1 MAAMDQALEVWAEEA
16 ACSEIDMS
24 GGGNFAR
31 VWIFSAISAIALLL
45 ILVVPFI
52 WCRRKPQRVYPEG
65 GESPEH
71 GHAKTGQDRQN
82 EAQEDLKKTRP
93 DRAAALRHLKRS
105 SATVDDEYLSPFFT
119 GIEKMSRVGGTG
131 TVLYFQTL
139 RTMGYLFATMA
150 AITFPTTAFCLLGT
164 FAPDNG
170 QILARTS
177 IGNLGLYV
185 DTKILDPLLRIVRVS
200 CDGMQLSDL
209 TAIFAWL
216 DLIAVFMLFCYLLRF
231 RFYEIP
237 QRIESDDLNNVSVND
252 FAVMVEKL
260 PKRIDD
266 QKNYEKELKAHLEGR
281 MRAVQH
287 HGEKKPQPE
296 VREITLVRDFN
307 GRLDA
312 LQEQARLTQQI
323 SVQQAYEKEKKVA
336 KLQEKK
342 AKLDQKIEMQMPE
355 ESDLPVLRA
364 FVILNRVEDVHSLLY
379 DYRLA
384 RFGLFRCC
392 FPCLSRKRCF
402 HGHAIRVREAPAP
415 TDLLWENADTPWIS
429 RLLRQT
435 CMFLTFIIILAIA
448 VVLIYVITVLGKSQ
462 AGDQLSYIGHPLCDP
477 IIPSNSSGEEEKYI
491 CFVNVAAN
499 WTKDYAVGQGGDIL
513 NCWCESQGYAKL
525 AEDPSL
531 INTCSNWLLEL
542 GKSIGIMTAA
552 SMVVLVIN
560 LLLQYVLIAMAR
572 FERPLSNTALNQSM
586 MQKIFLAQTINTGFV
601 LFMVN
606 TYGPQVANLDC
617 VEMLESDQVSRSWDE
632 LEEWHRFDRARK
644 KLWQEAVQLLKD
656 LGSARD
662 AIAINCTISACG
674 AALRWEQALVL
685 LPSDPIGASA
695 VLSACGRAQQW
706 QRALAVLTA
715 GEAHAD
721 VGLYNAAISVLK
733 KDLWMKALGILQRLQ
748 DQAFRPDLVSFNAT
762 LSALA
767 SARRWQQ
774 CCHMLALMNSQR
786 VVADGVSLSS
796 CINAVEQAWPLALEL
811 LEQASEK
818 DTVLCGSAISALTR
832 HAQWEHA
839 LQLFF
844 DMEHWQI
851 RPNLLTCSAALSA
864 CEKGVQWTCALE
876 IFEGRRRRDWDG
888 VAYCSILSVLGKASQ
903 WPAALALFRQSQQG
917 AVQPSNFTFNATMS
931 ACEKGQQWPWALE
944 LFKEM
949 SSWALSPDLISYN
962 ACIEACAKGARPT
975 WGVAL
980 EVFSQLLGAHL
991 QPDAV
996 SFNALLNAPLD
1007 PPLAEAI
1014 FLEALEA
1021 KVYPWLFAKGPHVL
1035 DLHDLSP
1042 GAAHIAIAW
1051 WLREKN
1057 YWSGRHPSGLELIC
1071 GLGLT
1076 RKTWASNMPLRRA
1089 AEELLTQLDVPW
1101 ADLRNGG
1108 GGAPS
1113 HRSQRLLSTAAA
1125 AEARDERR
1133 LDQEIAG
1140 KGSDRRMP
1148 PKLER
1153 RDFVSLI
1160 PGLGNL
1166 LLRGPFEDLTRAW
1179 YVVVGA
1185 TIMTNML
1192 LNMVTPPSITIAMI
1206 FVTKFMRCCCRS
1218 RVKHHSELI
1227 QIYTNPD
1234 FDIKAKYAQLLTTC
1248 FVTLTYSSGMPLL
1261 YLFAFGYMGL
1271 MYWADKISLLWY
1283 SKRPPQY
1290 DALLA
1295 QESSEAMLYAVALHC
1310 IFAIIMFGQPCV
1322 FPSQPLGGDLGE
1334 LIQQNGGEASGALGD
1349 WWPRLTQESTWMFV
1363 VFFALL
1369 LSL

>member
-1 MAAMDQALEVWAEEA
+1 MWTNL
-16 ACSEIDMS
+16 
-24 GGGNFAR
+24 
-31 VWIFSAISAIALLL
+31 
-45 ILVVPFI
+45 
-52 WCRRKPQRVYPEG
+52 RR
-65 GESPEH
+65 SH
-71 GHAKTGQDRQN
+71 
-82 EAQEDLKKTRP
+82 
-93 DRAAALRHLKRS
+93 
-105 SATVDDEYLSPFFT
+105 
-119 GIEKMSRVGGTG
+119 
-131 TVLYFQTL
+131 
-139 RTMGYLFATMA
+139 
-150 AITFPTTAFCLLGT
+150 
-164 FAPDNG
+164 
-170 QILARTS
+170 
-177 IGNLGLYV
+177 
-185 DTKILDPLLRIVRVS
+185 
-200 CDGMQLSDL
+200 
-209 TAIFAWL
+209 
-216 DLIAVFMLFCYLLRF
+216 
-231 RFYEIP
+231 
-237 QRIESDDLNNVSVND
+237 
-252 FAVMVEKL
+252 
-260 PKRIDD
+260 
-266 QKNYEKELKAHLEGR
+266 
-281 MRAVQH
+281 
-287 HGEKKPQPE
+287 
-296 VREITLVRDFN
+296 
-307 GRLDA
+307 
-312 LQEQARLTQQI
+312 
-323 SVQQAYEKEKKVA
+323 
-336 KLQEKK
+336 
-342 AKLDQKIEMQMPE
+342 
-355 ESDLPVLRA
+355 
-364 FVILNRVEDVHSLLY
+364 
-379 DYRLA
+379 
-384 RFGLFRCC
+384 
-392 FPCLSRKRCF
+392 
-402 HGHAIRVREAPAP
+402 
-415 TDLLWENADTPWIS
+415 
-429 RLLRQT
+429 
-435 CMFLTFIIILAIA
+435 
-448 VVLIYVITVLGKSQ
+448 
-462 AGDQLSYIGHPLCDP
+462 
-477 IIPSNSSGEEEKYI
+477 
-491 CFVNVAAN
+491 
-499 WTKDYAVGQGGDIL
+499 
-513 NCWCESQGYAKL
+513 
-525 AEDPSL
+525 
-531 INTCSNWLLEL
+531 
-542 GKSIGIMTAA
+542 
-552 SMVVLVIN
+552 N
-560 LLLQYVLIAMAR
+560 LLQDL
-572 FERPLSNTALNQSM
+572 
-586 MQKIFLAQTINTGFV
+586 G
-601 LFMVN
+601 
-606 TYGPQVANLDC
+606 
-617 VEMLESDQVSRSWDE
+617 
-632 LEEWHRFDRARK
+632 RK

-1108 GGAPS
+1108 GLRVMLGFN
-1113 HRSQRLLSTAAA
+1113 QFQGLLLSTAAA
-1125 AEARDERR
+1125 AEARD
-1133 LDQEIAG
+1133 
-1140 KGSDRRMP
+1140 
-1148 PKLER
+1148 ER

-1192 LNMVTPPSITIAMI
+1192 LNMAYRVADSFQCCGITG
-1206 FVTKFMRCCCRS
+1206 
-1218 RVKHHSELI
+1218 HL
-1227 QIYTNPD
+1227 IYTNPD
-1234 FDIKAKYAQLLTTC
+1234 FDIKAKHLGVGRYAQLLTTC

-1295 QESSEAMLYAVALHC
+1295 QESSEAMLRFTGLQSCPWHPSMHP
-1310 IFAIIMFGQPCV
+1310 FARGSDSEVVEAMKT
-1322 FPSQPLGGDLGE
+1322 GGDDLDGTLQSLGSKAKAQRSRSPKKTVGTVRGKKRP
-1334 LIQQNGGEASGALGD
+1334 I
-1349 WWPRLTQESTWMFV
+1349 T
-1363 VFFALL
+1363 
-1369 LSL
+1369 

>member
-1 MAAMDQALEVWAEEA
+1 MRGYQ
-16 ACSEIDMS
+16 I
-24 GGGNFAR
+24 R
-31 VWIFSAISAIALLL
+31 H
-45 ILVVPFI
+45 VP
-52 WCRRKPQRVYPEG
+52 
-65 GESPEH
+65 
-71 GHAKTGQDRQN
+71 
-82 EAQEDLKKTRP
+82 
-93 DRAAALRHLKRS
+93 
-105 SATVDDEYLSPFFT
+105 
-119 GIEKMSRVGGTG
+119 
-131 TVLYFQTL
+131 TL
-139 RTMGYLFATMA
+139 R
-150 AITFPTTAFCLLGT
+150 
-164 FAPDNG
+164 
-170 QILARTS
+170 
-177 IGNLGLYV
+177 
-185 DTKILDPLLRIVRVS
+185 
-200 CDGMQLSDL
+200 
-209 TAIFAWL
+209 
-216 DLIAVFMLFCYLLRF
+216 
-231 RFYEIP
+231 
-237 QRIESDDLNNVSVND
+237 
-252 FAVMVEKL
+252 
-260 PKRIDD
+260 
-266 QKNYEKELKAHLEGR
+266 
-281 MRAVQH
+281 
-287 HGEKKPQPE
+287 
-296 VREITLVRDFN
+296 
-307 GRLDA
+307 
-312 LQEQARLTQQI
+312 
-323 SVQQAYEKEKKVA
+323 
-336 KLQEKK
+336 
-342 AKLDQKIEMQMPE
+342 
-355 ESDLPVLRA
+355 
-364 FVILNRVEDVHSLLY
+364 
-379 DYRLA
+379 
-384 RFGLFRCC
+384 
-392 FPCLSRKRCF
+392 
-402 HGHAIRVREAPAP
+402 
-415 TDLLWENADTPWIS
+415 
-429 RLLRQT
+429 
-435 CMFLTFIIILAIA
+435 
-448 VVLIYVITVLGKSQ
+448 
-462 AGDQLSYIGHPLCDP
+462 
-477 IIPSNSSGEEEKYI
+477 
-491 CFVNVAAN
+491 
-499 WTKDYAVGQGGDIL
+499 
-513 NCWCESQGYAKL
+513 
-525 AEDPSL
+525 
-531 INTCSNWLLEL
+531 
-542 GKSIGIMTAA
+542 
-552 SMVVLVIN
+552 
-560 LLLQYVLIAMAR
+560 
-572 FERPLSNTALNQSM
+572 
-586 MQKIFLAQTINTGFV
+586 KIFLAQTINTGFV

-617 VEMLESDQVSRSWDE
+617 VEMLESDQMWTNLRRSHNLLQD
-632 LEEWHRFDRARK
+632 LGRK

-832 HAQWEHA
+832 HAQKPGCRTGEWWEHA

-888 VAYCSILSVLGKASQ
+888 VAYCSS
-903 WPAALALFRQSQQG
+903 
-917 AVQPSNFTFNATMS
+917 
-931 ACEKGQQWPWALE
+931 
-944 LFKEM
+944 
-949 SSWALSPDLISYN
+949 
-962 ACIEACAKGARPT
+962 
-975 WGVAL
+975 
-980 EVFSQLLGAHL
+980 LLGAHL

-1108 GGAPS
+1108 GGVGLPRTARRGFSRPPPPPK
-1113 HRSQRLLSTAAA
+1113 HEMRGGWIKRSQEKGVTAGCRPNWNGSIFRLVLVKF
-1125 AEARDERR
+1125 
-1133 LDQEIAG
+1133 G
-1140 KGSDRRMP
+1140 KTE
-1148 PKLER
+1148 L
-1153 RDFVSLI
+1153 
-1160 PGLGNL
+1160 
-1166 LLRGPFEDLTRAW
+1166 
-1179 YVVVGA
+1179 
-1185 TIMTNML
+1185 
-1192 LNMVTPPSITIAMI
+1192 MI

-1310 IFAIIMFGQPCV
+1310 IFAIIMFGQPC
-1322 FPSQPLGGDLGE
+1322 
-1334 LIQQNGGEASGALGD
+1334 
-1349 WWPRLTQESTWMFV
+1349 ESTWMFV

-1369 LSL
+1369 LSLWVIWWLQMIFAGTFGAFLSALWQLCCASRKKQDSEVVEAMKTGGDDLDGTLQSLGSKAKNVDVAEMMTWTEAKETWQGRTSEYRVLLKLPGL